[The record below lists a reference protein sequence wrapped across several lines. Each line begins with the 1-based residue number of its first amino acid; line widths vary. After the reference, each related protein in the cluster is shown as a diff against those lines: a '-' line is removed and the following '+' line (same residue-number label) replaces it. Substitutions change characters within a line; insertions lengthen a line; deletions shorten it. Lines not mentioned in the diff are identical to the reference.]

1 MVILI
6 NNYILICF
14 QFYFYFFVYF
24 VYLRLFYYLSI
35 LKKIDYKFSL
45 KINDIIYHTNLKH
58 AKENE

>member
-35 LKKIDYKFSL
+35 LKKIDYKFFL